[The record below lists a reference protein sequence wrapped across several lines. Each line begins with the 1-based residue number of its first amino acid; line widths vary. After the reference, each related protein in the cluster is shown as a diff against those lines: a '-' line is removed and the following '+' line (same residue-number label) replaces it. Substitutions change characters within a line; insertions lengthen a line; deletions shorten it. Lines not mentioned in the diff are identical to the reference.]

1 MTLPSK
7 NYNLAI
13 ATIVS
18 ISTIAIAA
26 VAQADPNPYLQDNL
40 TAGVKTT
47 ATPENSTNQI
57 DTHKQNIQKKIKVVQ
72 PNKVMQPGAN
82 QSFVK
87 EGGPIFVKDG
97 SKLPGIDRVTQPG
110 ANQSFVKEGGPIFV
124 KDGSKL
130 PGIDRV
136 TQPGN
141 VVQPGKVM
149 QPGANQSFVKES
161 GPIFV
166 KDGSKLP
173 GIDKVTQP
181 GAAKSNSKSF
191 PSAVDIEKEIRSTD
205 NK

>member
-1 MTLPSK
+1 MTFPSK

-40 TAGVKTT
+40 TTGVKTT
-47 ATPENSTNQI
+47 TTPENSTTQI

-72 PNKVMQPGAN
+72 PNKVVQPGAN

-97 SKLPGIDRVTQPG
+97 SKLPGVNKVIQPG
-110 ANQSFVKEGGPIFV
+110 GAIQQGAEPYVKEGPIFV

-130 PGIDRV
+130 PGV
-136 TQPGN
+136 N
-141 VVQPGKVM
+141 KV
-149 QPGANQSFVKES
+149 
-161 GPIFV
+161 I
-166 KDGSKLP
+166 
-173 GIDKVTQP
+173 QP

-191 PSAVDIEKEIRSTD
+191 PSAVDIEKEIRSTE

>member
-1 MTLPSK
+1 MTFPSK

-18 ISTIAIAA
+18 ISTIAITA

-47 ATPENSTNQI
+47 ATPEQPNNQI

-72 PNKVMQPGAN
+72 PNKVVQPGANQSFVKEGGPIFVKDGSKLPGINKVTQPGSVVKPGKVMQPGAN

-97 SKLPGIDRVTQPG
+97 SKLPGI
-110 ANQSFVKEGGPIFV
+110 N
-124 KDGSKL
+124 
-130 PGIDRV
+130 
-136 TQPGN
+136 
-141 VVQPGKVM
+141 
-149 QPGANQSFVKES
+149 
-161 GPIFV
+161 
-166 KDGSKLP
+166 
-173 GIDKVTQP
+173 KVTQP
-181 GAAKSNSKSF
+181 GALKSNSKSF
-191 PSAVDIEKEIRSTD
+191 PSAVDIEKEIRSTE

>member
-1 MTLPSK
+1 MTFLSK

-26 VAQADPNPYLQDNL
+26 VAQADPNPYLEDNL
-40 TAGVKTT
+40 TASVKTT
-47 ATPENSTNQI
+47 TTPENSTNQI
-57 DTHKQNIQKKIKVVQ
+57 DTHKQNIQKKIKVVK
-72 PNKVMQPGAN
+72 PNKVAQPGTN

-87 EGGPIFVKDG
+87 EGGPIFVKGG
-97 SKLPGIDRVTQPG
+97 SKLPVTDRVTQPG
-110 ANQSFVKEGGPIFV
+110 SAVK
-124 KDGSKL
+124 
-130 PGIDRV
+130 
-136 TQPGN
+136 
-141 VVQPGKVM
+141 PGKVM

-191 PSAVDIEKEIRSTD
+191 PSAVEIEQEIRSTET
-205 NK
+205 N

>member
-1 MTLPSK
+1 MTFPSK

-26 VAQADPNPYLQDNL
+26 VAQADPNPYIQENL
-40 TAGVKTT
+40 NTGIKTS
-47 ATPENSTNQI
+47 APPEDPNNQI

-72 PNKVMQPGAN
+72 PNQ
-82 QSFVK
+82 
-87 EGGPIFVKDG
+87 
-97 SKLPGIDRVTQPG
+97 VTQPG

-130 PGIDRV
+130 PGIDKV
-136 TQPGN
+136 TQPGS
-141 VVQPGKVM
+141 VVKPGKVM

-181 GAAKSNSKSF
+181 GAAKSHSKSF
-191 PSAVDIEKEIRSTD
+191 PSAVEIEQEIRSTET
-205 NK
+205 K